1 MGNICVEETMKFEDF
16 EFGFADA
23 EKEYTRIPEIFER
36 AFYDSRKI
44 IDKLI
49 NGYQCILIGRKGVGK
64 SAYSAKIQTLANND
78 KDKNLYAFPLQLNDF
93 EFSTFS
99 KTNIGDDVTG
109 TQKYKT
115 SWDFI
120 LLLMI
125 YKILHTK
132 MQIEEV
138 ESFSTMLSLLEV
150 LGFPANVGYK
160 KDVLRLSKIKVGTDV
175 LKFDVE
181 FERVF
186 GEKPSTYLER
196 ISTLNDRMLD
206 VLTDVWLDKQ
216 KIVILI
222 DGVDDILRFRK
233 NKIEILSSLVRSIDY
248 LNDKFVSMKI
258 PVKTILFI
266 REDIMNTIV
275 DPDLNK
281 IKRDGAIYLGWQ
293 NRIDDLHEI
302 VKLRF
307 LLSGVSVEEVDKC
320 WGKMFPKFIK
330 GKESWSY
337 VLDHTLAKPRDIL
350 QFLKCCQEIY
360 PEKDGLSYSEMNAVL
375 KEYSKEYFIEEMKN
389 EITGFISD
397 SIVVE
402 LPAIF
407 QKIGDKKFTY
417 REFSELINSHT
428 TRKLE
433 DNDIKYLLLLLF
445 DSGYIGQLYNN
456 GRNKKMSVVF
466 KYRNTSAK
474 IDYGQM
480 FITHQGLHSGLGI
493 RKK

>member
-1 MGNICVEETMKFEDF
+1 MEFKEF
-16 EFGFADA
+16 EFGYADA
-23 EKEYTRIPEIFER
+23 EKEFTRTPEIFQK
-36 AFYDSRKI
+36 AFYDSRGI

-78 KDKNLYAFPLQLNDF
+78 NEESLYAFPLRLNDF

-99 KTNIGDDVTG
+99 KTNIGDEVTG

-120 LLLMI
+120 ILLMI
-125 YKILHTK
+125 YKILHTNLR
-132 MQIEEV
+132 ISEV
-138 ESFSTMLSLLEV
+138 ESFSRMLELLEV
-150 LGFPANVGYK
+150 LGFPSNVGYK
-160 KDVLRLSKIKVGTDV
+160 KDVIRLSKIKVGTDV

-181 FERVF
+181 FERAF
-186 GEKPSTYLER
+186 GEKPTTYLER
-196 ISTLNDRMLD
+196 ISTLNDKMLD
-206 VLTDVWLDKQ
+206 ILTDIWFEKR
-216 KIVILI
+216 KIIILI
-222 DGVDDILRFRK
+222 DGVDDILRFKK
-233 NKIEILSSLVRSIDY
+233 NKTEILSSLVRSIDY
-248 LNDKFVSMKI
+248 LNDKFISLQI

-266 REDIMNTIV
+266 REDIMNMIV

-281 IKRDGAIYLGWQ
+281 IKRDGAVYLGWQ
-293 NRIDDLHEI
+293 NRIHDLQEI

-307 LLSGVSVEEVDKC
+307 LLSGVEKKDIDKC
-320 WGKMFPKFIK
+320 WGRMFPKAIK
-330 GKESWSY
+330 GKESWNY

-350 QFLKCCQEIY
+350 QFLKCCQDIY
-360 PEKDGLSYSEMNAVL
+360 PDKESLSYSEMNAVL

-389 EITGFISD
+389 EITGFITD
-397 SIVVE
+397 SLVVE
-402 LPAIF
+402 LPSIF

-417 REFSELINSHT
+417 REFSDLLSEQSSRN
-428 TRKLE
+428 LE
-433 DNDIKYLLLLLF
+433 DKDVRYLLLLLF
-445 DSGYIGQLYNN
+445 DAGYIGQLYNN
-456 GRNKKMSVVF
+456 GRGKKMSVIF